1 MNVPKQK
8 SFMHFQL
15 NAEVTAAKF
24 WVALEMNIF
33 FFQNGSS
40 HQQLKYGL
48 IRILG
53 RFNVFFFLKLIGIFR
68 CCYGILVIAIAKPLS
83 FVAILT
89 KVYPRHRSLKFV

>member
-53 RFNVFFFLKLIGIFR
+53 RFNVFFFSKTNRNFSLLLRNFSY
-68 CCYGILVIAIAKPLS
+68 CYC
-83 FVAILT
+83 
-89 KVYPRHRSLKFV
+89 